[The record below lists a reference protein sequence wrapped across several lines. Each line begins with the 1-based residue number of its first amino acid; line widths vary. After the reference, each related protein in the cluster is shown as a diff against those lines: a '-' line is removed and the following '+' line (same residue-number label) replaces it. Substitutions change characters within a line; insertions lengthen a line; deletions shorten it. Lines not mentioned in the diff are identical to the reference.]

1 MSIEQDIIKLY
12 INYISKKYDNTIK
25 NLNIDL
31 SDYELNNNKYKGV
44 QSYRNNKFRVQL
56 SFNGRI
62 YSLGVFSDKKSAAKK
77 YALVHKLLSESK
89 FYGGKITFNTGTE
102 DENCKTDEDCKDS
115 FPNAPENSKNVCNT
129 NTGMCENVIEVSKYI
144 KPEVDDEEEKPKKKQ
159 NKKKSQIKKKTI
171 KKSRCPN
178 GTKKSSTGKTCRKK
192 LSKCKKGSRRSKSGK
207 SCLKKKI
214 N

>member
-1 MSIEQDIIKLY
+1 MAIEKDIIKLY
-12 INYISKKYDNTIK
+12 IKYLSKKYDDNIK
-25 NLNIDL
+25 SLNIDINAYKL
-31 SDYELNNNKYKGV
+31 DNNSYKGV
-44 QSYRNNKFRVQL
+44 QSHRNNKFRVQL
-56 SFNGRI
+56 SYKGAI

-89 FYGGKITFNTGTE
+89 IYGGKLTFNVGSE

-115 FPNAPENSKNVCNT
+115 FPNSLENSKNVCNT

-144 KPEVDDEEEKPKKKQ
+144 EPEEEEEEVKPKKKQ
-159 NKKKSQIKKKTI
+159 NKKKSQI

-207 SCLKKKI
+207 SCLKNK
-214 N
+214 

>member
-1 MSIEQDIIKLY
+1 MSVENNIIKLY
-12 INYISKKYDNTIK
+12 IKYLSKKYDHNIK
-25 NLNIDL
+25 NLNVDL
-31 SDYELNNNKYKGV
+31 SNYELNNDKYKGV
-44 QSYRNNKFRVQL
+44 QLHRNNKFRVQL
-56 SFNGRI
+56 SFKGGI

-89 FYGGKITFNTGTE
+89 MYGGKLTFNTGSE

-115 FPNAPENSKNVCNT
+115 FPNPPENSKNVCNT

-144 KPEVDDEEEKPKKKQ
+144 EPEVDEEEEEEKPKKKQ
-159 NKKKSQIKKKTI
+159 NKKKSQIKKKVI

-178 GTKKSSTGKTCRKK
+178 GTKKSTTGKTCRKK

-207 SCLKKKI
+207 SCLKKK
-214 N
+214 